1 MAEKSKV
8 YFTDWHHYHEHF
20 KNSNPNVAWR
30 ETLEPGEK
38 IGRAFDSFKVT
49 HISERR
55 YTPSFFCQ
63 FLNLYLHVT
72 YRYCILEG
80 EKYHS

>member
-30 ETLEPGEK
+30 ETLEHGEK
-38 IGRAFDSFKVT
+38 IGLGSREYELITMK
-49 HISERR
+49 
-55 YTPSFFCQ
+55 
-63 FLNLYLHVT
+63 
-72 YRYCILEG
+72 
-80 EKYHS
+80 

>member
-1 MAEKSKV
+1 MSDKALRLRKEFEIKSIV
-8 YFTDWHHYHEHF
+8 SLHDF
-20 KNSNPNVAWR
+20 
-30 ETLEPGEK
+30 
-38 IGRAFDSFKVT
+38 RAFDSFKVT